1 MHLSKKYD
9 FVIIGAGIIGL
20 AVARQILIKNPKF
33 KVLILEKEKRVGM
46 HASGRNSGVLHAGF
60 YYTPDSLKAKFCRD
74 GNALLVK
81 LAKDHRIHVKKTG
94 KVVVATDE
102 AQANVLT
109 DLFDRGKQNG
119 VELNLMSE
127 RELTHYEPLAKTV
140 GQFLWSPTTAVVDKS
155 EINNA
160 LLQEIKQLGA
170 EIIFDARC
178 TFDGEQ
184 LLLSDELVQYGHL
197 INCAGSFS
205 LKLAKMMGFGEK
217 YLMIPFLG
225 AYMAVPT
232 SQLRLRTLVY
242 PLPDPINPFLGTHF
256 TITSDGYTKIGPT
269 ALPVLFPEQ
278 YTFFEGWN
286 IYDGLQSARAM
297 ARFLYSNPK
306 TAQDMITREVKRLRI
321 SGLIRSASD
330 LVPSAA
336 QILSWKKKP
345 AGIRAQLLDVET
357 DTLEQDFV
365 IEGDS
370 KSTHILN
377 AVSPGWTSSLAF
389 ADWIVSN
396 YLLKNS

>member
-33 KVLILEKEKRVGM
+33 KVLVLEKEKRVGM

-119 VELNLMSE
+119 VELNLMPE

-170 EIIFDARC
+170 EIIFEARC

-184 LLLSDELVQYGHL
+184 ILLSDELVQYGHL

-217 YLMIPFLG
+217 YLMIPF
-225 AYMAVPT
+225 
-232 SQLRLRTLVY
+232 
-242 PLPDPINPFLGTHF
+242 I
-256 TITSDGYTKIGPT
+256 
-269 ALPVLFPEQ
+269 
-278 YTFFEGWN
+278 
-286 IYDGLQSARAM
+286 
-297 ARFLYSNPK
+297 
-306 TAQDMITREVKRLRI
+306 
-321 SGLIRSASD
+321 
-330 LVPSAA
+330 
-336 QILSWKKKP
+336 
-345 AGIRAQLLDVET
+345 
-357 DTLEQDFV
+357 
-365 IEGDS
+365 
-370 KSTHILN
+370 
-377 AVSPGWTSSLAF
+377 
-389 ADWIVSN
+389 
-396 YLLKNS
+396 